1 MLCGEWL
8 AVAEHGGTLKI
19 WDIAKGIEI
28 HKIEGLTDDQT
39 ELKFSPDGARV
50 LGRAKSVPLKI
61 WICDLATDRIMTKT
75 LPDFS
80 NSIRG
85 RFSPDGK
92 RIALVAL
99 FGSRFAEVP
108 VLDAETGDE
117 ILRLKGH
124 NDSVV
129 NVAFSP
135 DSKRLASC
143 GMDTTVRVWD
153 LASGQETLR
162 LKGHTGNVTSVEF
175 SSDGHRLIS
184 AATDGTVRFWDAT
197 PVPEDRE

>member
-50 LGRAKSVPLKI
+50 LGTAKGVPLKI
-61 WICDLATDRIMTKT
+61 WICDLATGRPMTKT
-75 LPDFS
+75 LPDFTK
-80 NSIRG
+80 SIRV

-92 RIALVAL
+92 RLALVV
-99 FGSRFAEVP
+99 FSGSRYGEVP
-108 VLDAETGDE
+108 ILDAETGDE

-124 NDSVV
+124 NAIVV

-153 LASGQETLR
+153 LASGQETLM
-162 LKGHTGNVTSVEF
+162 LKGHTEDVTSVEF

-197 PVPEDRE
+197 PLPEDRE